1 VDAAGGAGCKR
12 ADLTELRRRSIA
24 DGQVRR
30 SRYIDAMD
38 AVFAKTWTTDRF
50 LAWDNNQEGKHEFDG
65 LPGPNITLSMQDHY
79 RGLTFPA

>member
-1 VDAAGGAGCKR
+1 
-12 ADLTELRRRSIA
+12 
-24 DGQVRR
+24 
-30 SRYIDAMD
+30 MD